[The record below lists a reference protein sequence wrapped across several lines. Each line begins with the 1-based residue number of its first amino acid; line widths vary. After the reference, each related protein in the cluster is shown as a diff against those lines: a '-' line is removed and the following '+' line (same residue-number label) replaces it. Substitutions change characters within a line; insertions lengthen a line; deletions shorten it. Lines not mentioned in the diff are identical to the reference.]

1 MSNSLRIVILFIG
14 FAARASAQ
22 TPCHARVRELAD
34 PSARTQLSGLESR
47 SPGVRDVMADGVG
60 CDTTPL
66 PARQR
71 RLPLRIVAPVARVTY
86 LGGVPDT
93 RAGEGAWMG
102 VGLNAFARVGFAL
115 DRGWFHAT
123 VAPELWVAQNQQ
135 FNFFADTSA
144 NRSPFS
150 SNLYLPPYSIDL
162 PTRFGAG
169 VVTGANLGQS
179 ALWIATHDVE
189 FGLSS
194 SSQSWGPGVR
204 GHLLLSANAQGIPR
218 LFVRTQ
224 HPVNTLIGSWSGSA
238 FVGTLTESP
247 FFDNNPA
254 NNLRTIKGFN
264 LAWSP
269 DSTGSFVLG
278 LEHAAMRTGALYSRG
293 TRRLTGPT
301 DQLNALYGRIQ
312 SPADGLRAW
321 FEVARADTLAT
332 LRQFVRIPYQGL
344 AYLVGLQTAI
354 RRSSGTLLLTG
365 EAADLEQYTDIRGQP
380 TQDFYTSAD
389 IPQGWTQ
396 RGVLLGDGIGPGG
409 NSQWVSLDWIT
420 PARSLG
426 FFVERVRWNEDAFI
440 RQYLPYLNRHDVTM
454 RVGIR
459 GGTVYRGQEVNLEV
473 SGGRRLNYL
482 FQNGSYLPGYN
493 TVDVTLSEV
502 RVSITPLVNRS
513 R

>member
-1 MSNSLRIVILFIG
+1 MSTPFRFATLFVG
-14 FAARASAQ
+14 LAASASAQ
-22 TPCHARVRELAD
+22 TPCRAGVRELAN
-34 PSARTQLSGLESR
+34 PTARSQVSLIQWGA
-47 SPGVRDVMADGVG
+47 PGVNDVMADGVV
-60 CDTTPL
+60 CDASTPSPGHERRAL
-66 PARQR
+66 RLVPPTAR
-71 RLPLRIVAPVARVTY
+71 IAY

-93 RAGEGAWMG
+93 RAAEGEWMG
-102 VGLNAFARVGFAL
+102 VGLNAFARAGVAF
-115 DRGWFHAT
+115 DRGVFHAAF
-123 VAPELWVAQNQQ
+123 APELWVAQNEQ

-144 NRSPFS
+144 GRSPFS

-169 VVTGANLGQS
+169 TVTGANLGQS
-179 ALWIATHDVE
+179 ALWIATHGLE
-189 FGLSS
+189 FGVSS

-204 GHLLLSANAQGIPR
+204 GHLLLSTNAQGIPR

-224 HPVNTLIGSWSGSA
+224 NPVNTVIGSWSGSA

-254 NNLRTIKGFN
+254 NNLRTIKAFN

-269 DSTGSFVLG
+269 DSTGTFVLG
-278 LEHAAMRTGALYSRG
+278 LEHASMRTGALYARG

-301 DQLNALYGRIQ
+301 DQMNGLYGRIQ

-321 FEVARADTLAT
+321 FEVARADTLPT
-332 LRQFVRIPYQGL
+332 LRQFLRIPYQGL

-354 RRSSGTLLLTG
+354 HKSSGTLLLTG

-380 TQDFYTSAD
+380 TQDFYTSSD

-396 RGVLLGDGIGPGG
+396 RGMLLGDGIGPGG
-409 NSQWVSLDWIT
+409 NSQWVSLDWVA

-426 FFVERVRWNEDAFI
+426 FFVERVRWNEDAFT

-454 RVGIR
+454 RVGLR
-459 GGTVYRGQEVNLEV
+459 GGTVYRGQQVSLEV

-482 FQNGSYLPGYN
+482 FQNGSYIPGFH